1 MRVQVRLFARAR
13 DLAGAGILTVELFAG
28 ATAADLRRRLAEQC
42 PALRSLLT
50 HSALAV
56 NNEFAD
62 DATALAEGAEVA
74 LLPPVSGGA
83 PEYALSVKQPWAAL
97 LVHGKKTLE
106 IRSWPT
112 RRRGRVLIHA
122 TQVPDERDYAWS
134 LVPPELLEATEL
146 RGGIVGAGEIT
157 ACRIYRSLEAFQAD
171 QKQHLNHPSWFKSPL
186 YAFVFHNLQVLPFRP
201 CKGNIKFFVVEPP
214 EGLPVG
220 SKRN

>member
-1 MRVQVRLFARAR
+1 MVQVRLFARAG
-13 DLAGAGILTVELFAG
+13 DLAGTGMLAVELPSG
-28 ATAADLRRRLAEQC
+28 ATVADLRRRLAEQC
-42 PALRSLLT
+42 PALRPLLT

-62 DATALAEGAEVA
+62 DTTALADGAEVA

-97 LVHGKKTLE
+97 LVHGQKTLE

-122 TQVPDERDYAWS
+122 AQIPDEREYAWS
-134 LVPPELLEATEL
+134 LVPPELKEATEL

-171 QKQHLNHPSWFKSPL
+171 HKQHLNDPSWFKPPL
-186 YAFVFHNLQVLPFRP
+186 YAFVFRNLQVLPFRP
-201 CKGNIKFFVVEPP
+201 CKGNIQFFVVEPP
-214 EGLPVG
+214 ENLTVG
-220 SKRN
+220 AKRD